1 MRTRQKY
8 SRWMWGGWVLACT
21 ALVLMGTANTF
32 GQSGRATIS
41 GSVTDP
47 SGAVVPGA
55 KIVVTNID
63 IGQSREAVSVD
74 NGTYVLPLL
83 LAGKYTATCTH
94 EGFKTE
100 TRTGIVVTADDKAT
114 VDFSLVVGEASQ
126 TVEVSAGDPMNLAG
140 SLVPGDRVSAKPSPR
155 QS

>member
-1 MRTRQKY
+1 MRTGQGY
-8 SRWMWGGWVLACT
+8 WFNSSRWGWGGWVLICT
-21 ALVLMGTANTF
+21 ALVLIGPANTF

-47 SGAVVPGA
+47 SNATVPGA

-63 IGQSREAVSVD
+63 TGQSREAVSVD

-83 LAGKYTATCTH
+83 LAGSYTATCSH

-100 TRTGIVVTADDKAT
+100 TRTGIVLTADDKAT
-114 VDFSLVVGEASQ
+114 VDFSLTLGESTQ
-126 TVEVSAGDPMNLAG
+126 TVEVSAGAELMNTTTG
-140 SLVPGDRVSAKPSPR
+140 SLG
-155 QS
+155 Q